1 MDPIERLSELA
12 VRRKLPLHVDSCFGG
27 FMLPWL
33 EKQGYPIPVF
43 DFRLPGVTSMS
54 ADIHKYGFGA
64 KVWCQH
70 FNIYLVKVYVSLP
83 LTVGVFLLNN

>member
-1 MDPIERLSELA
+1 M
-12 VRRKLPLHVDSCFGG
+12 RKFIVCR
-27 FMLPWL
+27 L
-33 EKQGYPIPVF
+33 EKLGHPIPVF

-83 LTVGVFLLNN
+83 LTIGTLFMRKAYFC